1 MRLKLSISNIAWP
14 KEADE
19 EMYGHLRTMGY
30 SGLEIA
36 PSRLF
41 GDKPYTRIAE
51 AAQWARDLKR
61 TYGLNVPSMQ
71 SIWYGRT
78 ENMFKSRGETE
89 SLLAYSQAA
98 VEFAGAVGCK
108 NLVFGCPRNR
118 NMEIPSEMCRKE
130 AERFFSRLG
139 AMAEKQQARFGIEAN
154 PEIYHTNYLNTTL
167 EAAKLLSRLAVPG
180 LGLNLDTGTMLY
192 NKETLESIRPWSN
205 WITHVHIS
213 EPGLAKIERRAFHVS
228 LLRELVQSGYTG
240 YVSVE
245 MGACGTIQEVLEVM
259 SYVKEVAADAE
270 S

>member
-1 MRLKLSISNIAWP
+1 MLKLSISNIAWP

-19 EMYGHLRTMGY
+19 EMYGHLMRMGY

-41 GDKPYTRIAE
+41 GDEPYTRIRE

-61 TYGLNVPSMQ
+61 AYGLNVPSMQ

-78 ENMFKSRGETE
+78 ENMFKSSREAE
-89 SLLAYSQAA
+89 ALLAYSQSA

-118 NMEIPSEMCRKE
+118 NMETPSEACLKE
-130 AERFFSRLG
+130 AETFFTRLG
-139 AMAEKQQARFGIEAN
+139 AMAAEQDTCFGIEAN
-154 PEIYHTNYLNTTL
+154 PEIYHTNYLNTTPD
-167 EAAKLLSRLAVPG
+167 AVSLLSQLDVPG
-180 LGLNLDTGTMLY
+180 LGLNLDVGTMIY
-192 NKETLESIRPWSN
+192 NKEAIENIRPWLP
-205 WITHVHIS
+205 WISHVHIS
-213 EPGLAKIERRAFHVS
+213 EPGLAKIERRALHIS
-228 LLRELVQSGYTG
+228 LLRELAKAGYSG

-245 MGACGTIQEVLEVM
+245 MAKCGSLQEVLEVM
-259 SYVKEVAADAE
+259 SYIKEVAADAE